1 MKRSRNW
8 ILTNN
13 YKDRQPLTSEEFTA
27 LIHLLTS
34 ISFYAF
40 QLEAGENET
49 PHHQAYLHFSQPL
62 SFNALKQVFPTAHIE
77 AMRGSPQDSM
87 MYCTKHDTRL
97 EEPIIWGE
105 LPQQGKRNDLEEIY
119 ELIKGGISNKEI
131 REQYPGQY
139 IRYQDKLKLI
149 RQEIFDEKYSKM
161 YRHLEVIYISDQPG
175 VGKTRFVMEKYGY
188 ENVFRVSNYKNPFD
202 HYDGQ
207 EVIIF
212 EEFRDSLP
220 IEQMLNYLDGYPL
233 RLPAR
238 YSDRVACYKT
248 VFIISNWN
256 YENQY
261 KDIQRHNRSTFEA
274 FRRRFTMIGSLKEV
288 INYFNTKEGLMSD
301 ET

>member
-49 PHHQAYLHFSQPL
+49 RHHQAYLHFSQPL
-62 SFNALKQVFPTAHIE
+62 SFNAIKEVFPTAHIE
-77 AMRGSPQDSM
+77 SMKGTPQDSM
-87 MYCTKHDTRL
+87 MYCTKQDTRV
-97 EEPIIWGE
+97 EEPVIWGD
-105 LPQQGKRNDLEEIY
+105 LPQQGRRNDLEEIY
-119 ELIKGGISNKEI
+119 ELIKNGSSNKEI
-131 REQYPGQY
+131 REQFPGQY

-149 RQEIFDEKYSKM
+149 RQELLDEEYSKI
-161 YRHLEVIYISDQPG
+161 YRHLEVIYMSDQPG

-188 ENVFRVSNYKNPFD
+188 ETVFRVSNYKNPFD
-202 HYDGQ
+202 YYDGQ

-248 VFIISNWN
+248 VFIISNWH

-261 KDIQRHNRSTFEA
+261 KDIQRHNKSTFEA
-274 FRRRFTMIGSLKEV
+274 FRRRFTMIGSLNEV
-288 INYFNTKEGLMSD
+288 MQYFNKKEGLTSN